1 MDLNELTIG
10 EVKQLQS
17 LLAGNIPSRGERKH
31 DFEVGK
37 RYFIRSVTHHLLGHV
52 VEVCDLCVVMD
63 KCTWIA
69 DDGKFSA
76 AMRGEWSDSAEHEIY
91 PPEVRV
97 SVYFGGLIDSCQWT
111 KSLITSTK

>member
-1 MDLNELTIG
+1 VDLNELTIG

-37 RYFIRSVTHHLLGHV
+37 RYFIRSVTHHLLGEV
-52 VEVCDLCVVMD
+52 VEVCDLCVVLE

-97 SVYFGGLIDSCQWT
+97 SVYFGGLIDSCQWA
-111 KSLITSTK
+111 KPLITSTK